1 MPKAKTI
8 KKQSGKKNK
17 TSKQPNNQ
25 IKTNNLT
32 AVFSLRFFVG
42 QVYGKKSIAKEYKD
56 EIRNRYDSFDNYN
69 AFIVRGN
76 NFAQKGRVHNL
87 EESKQLDAD
96 VLQMLSDNKIFHG
109 YYKQGNLSE
118 AVENIEKWL
127 DKDKVSTI
135 ANEAEIIDKNALNE
149 PTKEKPKKIKEKIND
164 R

>member
-1 MPKAKTI
+1 M
-8 KKQSGKKNK
+8 
-17 TSKQPNNQ
+17 
-25 IKTNNLT
+25 
-32 AVFSLRFFVG
+32 FSLRFFVG
-42 QVYGKKSIAKEYKD
+42 QVYGKKSIDKKYKD

-76 NFAQKGRVHNL
+76 NFTQKGRVHNL

-109 YYKQGNLSE
+109 YYKQDNLSE

-135 ANEAEIIDKNALNE
+135 ANEADVADKALTNSTSQ
-149 PTKEKPKKIKEKIND
+149 PKTKKIKQRVQD